1 MLLCSFHH
9 RQVHEGGFSIALE
22 ASGEVA
28 VRGPGGADLGHRHP
42 TPASVRQDDDLV
54 LWMTDWLRPGAKAID
69 AWTATS
75 SWDGDAVDYG
85 AAIDAMMT

>member
-1 MLLCSFHH
+1 VSL
-9 RQVHEGGFSIALE
+9 RVAGALE

-28 VRGPGGADLGHRHP
+28 VRGPGGAEIGRRQP
-42 TPASVRQDDDLV
+42 IAAAVREDDDLV

-75 SWDGDAVDYG
+75 SWDGDTVDYG
-85 AAIDAMMT
+85 AAIDAMIE